1 MFANC
6 LKFYGRVLN
15 MFLSNNM
22 RLGRPFKVMN
32 TWAQLQLI
40 CMIVTVLNYATNKE
54 LHKAGEKEEAI
65 QSAETVGSF
74 FVAILF
80 MRFFHPA
87 LSLLLRRSN
96 KASSN
101 CLAVVGVIILISVST
116 CSQTIVLVLINL
128 VSVEQRKQI
137 FWTTIS
143 VLNFE
148 LWVWDFLL

>member
-65 QSAETVGSF
+65 
-74 FVAILF
+74 
-80 MRFFHPA
+80 
-87 LSLLLRRSN
+87 
-96 KASSN
+96 
-101 CLAVVGVIILISVST
+101 
-116 CSQTIVLVLINL
+116 
-128 VSVEQRKQI
+128 
-137 FWTTIS
+137 
-143 VLNFE
+143 
-148 LWVWDFLL
+148 